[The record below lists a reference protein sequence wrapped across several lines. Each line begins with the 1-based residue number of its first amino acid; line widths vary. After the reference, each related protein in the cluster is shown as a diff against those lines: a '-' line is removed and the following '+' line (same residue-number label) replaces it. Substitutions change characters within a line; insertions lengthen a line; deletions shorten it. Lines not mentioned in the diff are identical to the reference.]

1 MRISDWSSDVCSS
14 DLRVHDRPAQIVVE
28 LARELK
34 QSKKRKDEIQEE
46 QAENQKKNDKR
57 SEKLAALGLPDTG
70 ENRSR
75 TRLWEELAPEPQ
87 DRRCDYTGTALS
99 INMLFEGAV
108 DIDHIL
114 PFRLKLDDSRTA

>member
-34 QSKKRKDEIQEE
+34 QSKKRKDEIQKE

-57 SEKLAALGLPDTG
+57 REKLAALGLPDTG
-70 ENRSR
+70 ENRLR
-75 TRLWEELAPEPQ
+75 IRLWEELAPEPH
-87 DRRCDYTGTALS
+87 DRRCVYTGMPIS
-99 INMLFEGAV
+99 INMLFDGQV
-108 DIDHIL
+108 DKIGRAHV
-114 PFRLKLDDSRTA
+114 